1 MKKLYAILRLLY
13 VTLLLFGLV
22 GPLTATLLAAPI
34 PQQDNTPSN
43 ESATP
48 MAVVLTFRG
57 AVTPVLDQYVA
68 QGIEMAQDIDAEAV
82 VLRLDTPG
90 GSVDVTNT
98 IIQRML
104 GASVPIIVYVA
115 PSGARAGS
123 AGTFITLAGHAAA
136 MAPGTSIGAASPVD
150 MSGGEI
156 DETLGEKIRNIL
168 SADIENLAERRGA
181 DAVEWA
187 VAAVQDAAAA
197 TAAEAL
203 ELGIIDVIAAD
214 LPVLYAR
221 LDGLEVTVQGES
233 TTLETAGA
241 ISQPLALTPLQQFLN
256 FISNPSVASILL
268 SLGTLGLIVELRAPG
283 FGAAGIVG
291 MISLLLGFY
300 ALGQLDANLAGLALM
315 AIGVGLFVAEAFT
328 PTFGVLA
335 LGGTVAFVLGAMLL
349 FDQPGLDMPWATI
362 LIMAGIM
369 AGFALF
375 AGSKGLM
382 AQRRQPT
389 TGVEGL
395 IGQRA
400 TVKSDFRAGEMGSVF
415 VSGEWWNAELD
426 HGEVFTDDRVTVTG
440 MDGYTLRVEQD
451 ASNAI
456 GNNDDQF

>member
-1 MKKLYAILRLLY
+1 MKKLYMILRLLY
-13 VTLLLFGLV
+13 VTLLLFGLI
-22 GPLTATLLAAPI
+22 GPLTTTLLAAPV
-34 PQQDNTPSN
+34 PQEDNTSSS
-43 ESATP
+43 ESATTT
-48 MAVVLTFRG
+48 AVVLTFSG

-68 QGIEMAQDIDAEAV
+68 QGIEMAQNIGAEAV

-90 GSVDVTNT
+90 GSIDVTNT

-104 GASVPIIVYVA
+104 GAPVPIIVYVA

-168 SADIENLAERRGA
+168 SADIENLAERRGT

-197 TAAEAL
+197 TAVEAL

-214 LPVLYAR
+214 LPALYDQ

-241 ISQPLALTPLQQFLN
+241 ISQPLELTPLQQFLN
-256 FISNPSVASILL
+256 FISNPGVASILL
-268 SLGTLGLIVELRAPG
+268 SLGTLGLILELRAPG

-315 AIGVGLFVAEAFT
+315 AIGIGLFVAETFT

-349 FDQPGLDMPWATI
+349 FDQPGLEMPWVTI
-362 LIMAGIM
+362 LTTAGIM

-400 TVKSDFRAGEMGSVF
+400 TVKSDFQAGETGSVF
-415 VSGEWWNAELD
+415 VAGEWWNAELAY
-426 HGEVFTDDRVTVTG
+426 GEVFADDRVTVTG
-440 MDGYTLRVEQD
+440 MDGYTLHVEQD
-451 ASNAI
+451 AQNAR